1 MNRSRTNF
9 DLGQNHVI
17 NITLDWFIGF
27 LEGEG
32 CFNYSASKNFFSFI
46 VVQKDNLPLMEG
58 IRDFINNQG
67 RSYISLLVD
76 STEKSAARVYSG
88 KADSKGQIVNEVVVR
103 QLDFITKALIP
114 LLDSAN

>member
-1 MNRSRTNF
+1 
-9 DLGQNHVI
+9 
-17 NITLDWFIGF
+17 
-27 LEGEG
+27 
-32 CFNYSASKNFFSFI
+32 
-46 VVQKDNLPLMEG
+46 MEG

-67 RSYISLLVD
+67 AILYFTTSPHPRRGQLI
-76 STEKSAARVYSG
+76 EKSAARVYSG